1 MTSRARATE
10 IPKLVHR
17 LGSRRA
23 TVVDAARARLAI
35 IGARA
40 VDALAESLEGD
51 NNRIRANAM
60 PLLALI
66 HDARGRE
73 PLMAMLL
80 DRDARLREI
89 ATRSLARFSSLQTVV
104 AIERLLDKERAPR
117 VRVAAVRALVEQ
129 YAAGQDRAVRQVV
142 EILFDADEDPRLRD
156 AALRLLPLLPGSE
169 RRGILR
175 RLRHDP
181 CKELSDRVEE
191 LELAPHRPVNV
202 TATVQRRIRDLAS
215 DDYGTWN
222 EAVQRLSAIGVPA
235 AGPLVEEMQRRS
247 HDPEYCARAGMVLK
261 GLGPRRGRCLAEALD
276 RVEEPLPLQVLVE
289 VAGTLG
295 DKSLIYRLKNLI
307 DRIAENRTVPAGR
320 DGFDPMQ
327 RVRAKAHLELARVGS
342 RLAIVDLRE
351 ALSGQ
356 ERRLEPEMVDAV
368 ERIGKRDE
376 IPDLLRA
383 YLREDRFLKDR
394 VEVAVRAIMRRERIR
409 RNNRMF
415 HSLSPRQ
422 LTALEA
428 ILPPVRS
435 RRTSSRRKPKR

>member
-10 IPKLVHR
+10 IPKLVRR
-17 LGSRRA
+17 LGSRRP
-23 TVVDAARARLAI
+23 TVVDSARARLAI

-40 VDALAESLEGD
+40 VAALAESLEGD

-80 DRDARLREI
+80 DHDPRLREI
-89 ATRSLARFSSLQTVV
+89 AARSLARFSSQQTVV
-104 AIERLLDKERAPR
+104 ALERLLDKERSVR
-117 VRVAAVRALVEQ
+117 VRVAAVRALIEQ
-129 YAAGQDRAVRQVV
+129 YAAGQDHAIRQVV

-156 AALRLLPLLPGSE
+156 AALGLLPLLPASE

-175 RLRHDP
+175 RLRQDP
-181 CKELSDRVEE
+181 CRELSARARE
-191 LELAPHRPVNV
+191 LEHTPPAPLDA
-202 TATVQRRIRDLAS
+202 TATVHRRIRALAS
-215 DDYGTWN
+215 DDYATWN
-222 EAVQRLSAIGVPA
+222 EAVHRLSAVGVPA
-235 AGPLVEEMQRRS
+235 AVPLVEEMQRRA
-247 HDPEYCARAGMVLK
+247 HDPEYCVRAGMVLK

-289 VAGTLG
+289 VAGALG

-307 DRIAENRTVPAGR
+307 DRIAENREVPAGR

-342 RLAIVDLRE
+342 RLAIADLRE

-368 ERIGKRDE
+368 ERIGKKDE

-394 VEVAVRAIMRRERIR
+394 VEVAVRAIMKRERIR

-422 LTALEA
+422 VTALEA